1 MLMIRIFCNSAFF
14 NFLTA
19 EEDAY
24 DAGAQLVDV
33 FENALA

>member
-1 MLMIRIFCNSAFF
+1 MLMIRVFAFSAFF

-19 EEDAY
+19 EEDSY

-33 FENALA
+33 FENALG